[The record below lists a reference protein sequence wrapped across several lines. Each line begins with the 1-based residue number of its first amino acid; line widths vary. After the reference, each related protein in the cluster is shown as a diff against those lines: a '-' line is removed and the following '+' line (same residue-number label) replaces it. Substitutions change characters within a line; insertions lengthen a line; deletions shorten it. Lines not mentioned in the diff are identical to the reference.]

1 MARGQVPVRVLRLAA
16 VALIAVPR
24 LSAQVS
30 GTRTYCNPLDI
41 EYRYSLKQIDQKIS
55 YRAGADPI
63 IVNHKGA
70 YYLFVTN
77 SGGWWRSTDLGH
89 WQFVKPDRWIDGD
102 INAPAA
108 LSVRDTLYL
117 FPSAFEPA
125 PLFFTTTPETG
136 HLELLTALMPEL
148 PGAQGPWD
156 PDIFHDQDADR
167 WFMYFGSSNLYPIYG
182 IELDPHRRLAY
193 IARARELLKLR
204 PEEHGWER
212 FGQDHR
218 DTIKPFIEGA
228 TMTKYHGKYYLQYAA
243 PGTEY
248 NVYANGT
255 YIGDSALG
263 PFTYAPYNPI
273 SYKPGGFV
281 HGAGH
286 GNTFQ
291 DNFGNYWNTSTPWV
305 AVNWNFER
313 RIAMF
318 PAGFDGDDQMFVN
331 TRFGDF
337 PHYLPTGKWTDRNA
351 LFTGWML
358 LSYRKRATASS
369 VRDTFVAANV
379 TDENPRT
386 FWVAQRNARDQW
398 LTVDLQGVFDV
409 RAVQV
414 NYTDYRS
421 NIFVN
426 DSTVYTRFRTR
437 GSTDGRKWRLL
448 ADLSRE
454 TRDRP
459 NAYIELS
466 APVKAR
472 YIRYEHV
479 YVAAPNLAISDLRI
493 FGNGAGSAPP
503 TPRGLA
509 VRRDTDPRNAFITWE
524 RVPGAVGYNVLW
536 GIAPNK
542 LYQTYQVF
550 ADRGETLELR
560 ALTVGQGYYFAVEA
574 FNENGV
580 SRPGDVVHAN

>member
-1 MARGQVPVRVLRLAA
+1 VASLAVLAA
-16 VALIAVPR
+16 VALITVPR
-24 LSAQVS
+24 LSAQAS
-30 GTRTYCNPLDI
+30 GNRTYCNPLDI
-41 EYRYSLKQIDQKIS
+41 E
-55 YRAGADPI
+55 
-63 IVNHKGA
+63 

-89 WQFVKPDRWIDGD
+89 WRFVKPDRWIEGD

-136 HLELLTALMPEL
+136 HLDLLTPLMPEL

-156 PDIFHDQDADR
+156 PDIFHDPDTDR
-167 WFMYFGSSNLYPIYG
+167 WYMYFGSSNLYPIYG
-182 IELDPHRRLAY
+182 IELDPHHRLSY
-193 IARARELLKLR
+193 IARARELLQLR
-204 PEEHGWER
+204 PAEHGWER

-218 DTIKPFIEGA
+218 DTVKPFIEGA
-228 TMTKYHGKYYLQYAA
+228 TMTKYRGKYYLQYAA

-255 YIGDSALG
+255 YVGDNPLG

-273 SYKPGGFV
+273 AYKPGGFV

-291 DNFGNYWNTSTPWV
+291 DNFGNYWNTGTPWV

-358 LSYRKRATASS
+358 LSYRKPATASS
-369 VRDTFVAANV
+369 VQDTFVAANV

-386 FWVAQRNARDQW
+386 FWVARRNAPDQW

-409 RAVQV
+409 KAVQV

-426 DSTVYTRFRTR
+426 DSTVYTRFRLR
-437 GSTDGRKWRLL
+437 GSADGRKWRLL

-459 NAYIELS
+459 NAYIELP
-466 APVKAR
+466 AAVKAR

-479 YVAAPNLAISDLRI
+479 YVAAPNLAISDLRV

-503 TPRGLA
+503 TPRGLV
-509 VRRDTDPRNAFITWE
+509 VRRDSDPRNAFITWD
-524 RVPGAVGYNVLW
+524 RVPEAVGYNVLW

-550 ADRGETLELR
+550 ADRGDTLELR

-574 FNENGV
+574 FNETGV
-580 SRPGDVVHAN
+580 WRPGDVVYAN

>member
-1 MARGQVPVRVLRLAA
+1 
-16 VALIAVPR
+16 
-24 LSAQVS
+24 
-30 GTRTYCNPLDI
+30 
-41 EYRYSLKQIDQKIS
+41 
-55 YRAGADPI
+55 
-63 IVNHKGA
+63 
-70 YYLFVTN
+70 
-77 SGGWWRSTDLGH
+77 
-89 WQFVKPDRWIDGD
+89 
-102 INAPAA
+102 
-108 LSVRDTLYL
+108 
-117 FPSAFEPA
+117 
-125 PLFFTTTPETG
+125 
-136 HLELLTALMPEL
+136 
-148 PGAQGPWD
+148 
-156 PDIFHDQDADR
+156 
-167 WFMYFGSSNLYPIYG
+167 
-182 IELDPHRRLAY
+182 
-193 IARARELLKLR
+193 
-204 PEEHGWER
+204 
-212 FGQDHR
+212 
-218 DTIKPFIEGA
+218 
-228 TMTKYHGKYYLQYAA
+228 MTKYRGKYYLQYAA

-255 YIGDSALG
+255 YIGDNPLG

-273 SYKPGGFV
+273 AYKPGGFV

-291 DNFGNYWNTSTPWV
+291 DNFGNYWNTGTPWV

-337 PHYLPTGKWTDRNA
+337 PHYLPTGKWIDRSA

-358 LSYRKRATASS
+358 LSYRKPAIASS
-369 VRDTFVAANV
+369 VQDTFVAANV

-386 FWVAQRNARDQW
+386 FWVARRNAPDQW

-409 RAVQV
+409 KAVQV

-426 DSTVYTRFRTR
+426 DSTVYTRFRVR

-459 NAYIELS
+459 NAYIELP
-466 APVKAR
+466 AAVKAR

-479 YVAAPNLAISDLRI
+479 YVAAPNLAISDLRV

-503 TPRGLA
+503 SPRGLA
-509 VRRDTDPRNAFITWE
+509 VRRDTDLRNAVLTWE
-524 RVPGAVGYNVLW
+524 RVPEAVGYNVLW

-550 ADRGETLELR
+550 ADRSDTLELR

-580 SRPGDVVHAN
+580 SRPGDVVYAN